1 MSGIYDTVSTSGI
14 VKSFTM
20 DSRADHIGT
29 YDSDFVEINTN
40 NQYHLKEA
48 FSYSGVSETIDSG
61 TLKKIEVDTGEFATI
76 SNVQEV

>member
-48 FSYSGVSETIDSG
+48 FSYSGVSQSIDDGSLTVATIDTSVFG
-61 TLKKIEVDTGEFATI
+61 SIESIEET
-76 SNVQEV
+76 